1 MLAGKPFIAREHRRA
16 GKQQTAESETA
27 GGAGRRGKGRAMG
40 IIEEKWEA
48 LFEKYHIRE
57 QAEEKGLF
65 YITADQIREFKEPR
79 LMTKFDTRES
89 VPGVFG
95 KLGILPVTRG
105 KYVIGDFRLYQDF
118 PEEGNTALREPGG
131 RGRRG
136 AEAIRRV
143 DSSRLPGY
151 LETIDIRDVRSEA
164 AAIKLMGIAGILEDF
179 LGEERMLETVSGR
192 MASGRFDF
200 QVHSG
205 DGKRLSQIS
214 VNNSQVEIDGGFE
227 GRDCFAVV
235 EGKNVVHSNFLVRQ
249 LYYPC
254 RLWRQKIRKPVRP
267 VFLVY
272 SNQIFRLLEYE
283 FEDWDVYDSARL
295 VRERRYS
302 LEDTEIRMEEL
313 SAVLQAAEE
322 KPEPE
327 KIPFIQADS
336 FDKVISLIEHLGN
349 GALTA
354 QEIAGIFG
362 FKERQSDYYYNACAY
377 LGLAVREKGEDGQR
391 RVRLTPLGRKILS
404 LPYRERQLKLAGQI
418 FEHGIFRELFGV
430 LLRTGQPPDR
440 RYIAGRMRERG
451 LCGESLAERRASSV
465 AGWLRWMRGLTAPSG
480 G

>member
-1 MLAGKPFIAREHRRA
+1 
-16 GKQQTAESETA
+16 
-27 GGAGRRGKGRAMG
+27 MG

-118 PEEGNTALREPGG
+118 PEEGDTAVRGSGGSG

-136 AEAIRRV
+136 GEAIRRV
-143 DSSRLPGY
+143 DRARLPGY

-164 AAIKLMGIAGILEDF
+164 AAIKLMGLAGILEDF

-254 RLWRQKIRKPVRP
+254 RLWHQKIRKPVRP

-283 FEDWDVYDSARL
+283 FEDWDIYDSARL

-302 LEDTEIRMEEL
+302 LEDTEIRLEEL
-313 SAVLQAAEE
+313 SAVLQTTEE
-322 KPEPE
+322 RPEPE

-336 FDKVISLIEHLGN
+336 FDKVISLMEHLEN

-418 FEHGIFRELFGV
+418 LEHGIFRELFGV
-430 LLRTGQPPDR
+430 FLRTGQLPDR

-465 AGWLRWMRGLTAPSG
+465 SGWLRWMRGLTVPSG